1 MELGIVIWIVSA
13 CACAF
18 WMSVQASSRNMSEFR
33 WFLAGM
39 VCSVLALPFFFYAL
53 RAAEKSAS
61 QAAEQNSDGLPASDW
76 TADSADM
83 NASSM
88 SMEKKAA

>member
-1 MELGIVIWIVSA
+1 MELGIVVWILSA

-18 WMSVQASSRNMSEFR
+18 WMSVQASDRNMSEFR
-33 WFLAGM
+33 WFVAGM

-53 RAAEKSAS
+53 RTAEKNVS
-61 QAAEQNSDGLPASDW
+61 QAAEQNFESLPASDW
-76 TADSADM
+76 ADSAEM